1 MSAPKTLFFLFFFIA
16 FTAKA
21 QLLCESPPIT
31 FFTEG
36 YVVSLKNDTI
46 YGLIK
51 VEKAVGFVHR
61 IVFKSQVYRKTKL
74 NASDILGFSQNRHIA
89 ITQYPE
95 IKSIDRAMV
104 HYQSCPSPT
113 DQKRKVF
120 LERLV
125 NISDIELYAYPSGV
139 SITQNTEGFTKA
151 TNYVQYWV
159 CRKGKSSLRLNEST
173 YSWAYEVLFE
183 GCPML
188 VNYAQSFE
196 QPRDFNNFLSLL
208 ERYHEF
214 CQSLEE

>member
-1 MSAPKTLFFLFFFIA
+1 
-16 FTAKA
+16 
-21 QLLCESPPIT
+21 
-31 FFTEG
+31 
-36 YVVSLKNDTI
+36 
-46 YGLIK
+46 
-51 VEKAVGFVHR
+51 
-61 IVFKSQVYRKTKL
+61 
-74 NASDILGFSQNRHIA
+74 
-89 ITQYPE
+89 
-95 IKSIDRAMV
+95 MV

-159 CRKGKSSLRLNEST
+159 CRKGKSSLRLNENT